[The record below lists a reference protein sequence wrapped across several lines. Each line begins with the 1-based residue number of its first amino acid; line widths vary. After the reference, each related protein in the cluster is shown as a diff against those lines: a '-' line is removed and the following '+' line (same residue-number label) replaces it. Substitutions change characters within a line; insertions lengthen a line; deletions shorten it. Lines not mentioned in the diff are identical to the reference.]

1 MSWTPERWKQKS
13 ESAPAFLSLG
23 LELVRDIRKGKL
35 ASGDRLPSS
44 RVLATQLKLHRNTV
58 LAAYAELE
66 AQGWIETAQGR
77 GTFVSADLP
86 EVLAPGA
93 RERPAHG
100 YRIRPAPELL
110 RNAPEAKVL
119 SMAGGLPDTRLVST
133 TDLSRTIRRVL
144 SRGKT
149 LLDYGSP
156 YGVNRLRRAIA
167 QMLRDKRGMV
177 VDEESVLITR
187 GSQMG
192 IYLLGQA
199 LLQHDDVVAVE
210 SIGYRPA
217 FQALRMSG
225 ARLAPVPVDNKGM
238 QIEKLEELHKRRRLR
253 AVYLTPHHQ
262 FPTLVTLSASRR
274 LQLLEFAKRHR
285 IAVLEDDYDHE
296 FHYEGRPIA
305 PISSEDSSGNLIYI
319 GTLSKVLAP
328 GLRIGYVVAPKELID
343 ALAAIRSHIDS
354 HGDAIFETALAEWI
368 EEGDLERHA
377 RRVRRVYLQRRHALD
392 DALRSELGDRLQY
405 TLPNGGMALWVQC
418 LREKD
423 ADAWAG
429 RALQRGV
436 RVSPGSLYRLDRRN
450 IPYLRMGFAKLNED
464 ELLRAVKILARSQ
477 SAS

>member
-1 MSWTPERWKQKS
+1 MSWTPDRWKQKGENS
-13 ESAPAFLSLG
+13 PAFLSLG
-23 LELVRDIRKGKL
+23 RELVKDIRKGRL
-35 ASGDRLPSS
+35 VSGDRLPSS
-44 RVLATQLKLHRNTV
+44 RGLARQLLLHRNTV

-86 EVLAPGA
+86 EALRLGA
-93 RERPAHG
+93 QERPEHG

-110 RNAPEAKVL
+110 RNAPEPQIL
-119 SMAGGLPDTRLVST
+119 SMAGGLPDTRLVSS
-133 TDLSRTIRRVL
+133 TDLSRSIRRVMNR
-144 SRGKT
+144 RGT

-156 YGVNRLRRAIA
+156 YGAKRLRRAIS
-167 QMLRDKRGMV
+167 QMLRDNRGMV
-177 VDEESVLITR
+177 VDEQSVLITR

-199 LLQHDDVVAVE
+199 LLQSGDVVAVE
-210 SIGYRPA
+210 SIGYRAA

-225 ARLAPVPVDNKGM
+225 ARLAPVPVDDKGM
-238 QIEKLEELHKRRRLR
+238 QVEKLEALHKRRRLR

-262 FPTLVTLSASRR
+262 FPTLVTLSAPRR
-274 LQLLEFAKRHR
+274 LKLLEFAKKHR

-328 GLRIGYVVAPKELID
+328 GLRIGYVVGPKALID

-354 HGDAIFETALAEWI
+354 HGDAITETAVAEWI

-377 RRVRRVYLQRRHALD
+377 RRVRRVYLQRRQALD
-392 DALRSELGDRLQY
+392 EALQSQLGGAIRY
-405 TLPNGGMALWVQC
+405 SLPNGGMALWVQC
-418 LREKD
+418 LLDKD
-423 ADAWAG
+423 ADGWAA
-429 RALQRGV
+429 RALDRGV
-436 RVSPGSLYRLDRRN
+436 RVSPASLYRLDRRN
-450 IPYLRMGFAKLNED
+450 IPFMRMGFAKLNEE
-464 ELLRAVKILARSQ
+464 ELQRAVKILARLHRKR
-477 SAS
+477 